1 VELAGITI
9 STVDDEGR
17 VREDFGHADTLSLIG
32 QLGVL
37 RSLRL
42 GLEVLIGRV
51 KFPKSAAA
59 S

>member
-1 VELAGITI
+1 MNEDGQ
-9 STVDDEGR
+9 
-17 VREDFGHADTLSLIG
+17 VREDFGYADSLTLVG

-51 KFPKSAAA
+51 KFPKPAA
-59 S
+59 